1 MTYFAEVSI
10 ALKGAIEYVPLLC
23 GDGRK
28 KERLENAIKT
38 HGILS
43 LIEYGNQVNVK
54 STQNCH
60 QHRSVSVFV

>member
-1 MTYFAEVSI
+1 MVEKYFF
-10 ALKGAIEYVPLLC
+10 
-23 GDGRK
+23 K

-38 HGILS
+38 QGILS